1 MTEGEAGTAV
11 GERAREA
18 AVETMGTY
26 PGAVVGRGPD
36 WRFENQDGGPGSRGV
51 VRDIHDWTGTGGQP
65 TSRSVVSVVWG
76 NKEDN
81 MYCRGHKGQIHV
93 VCVTPGRGGRV
104 YPGHLPILGYS
115 YPNTSAASFRV
126 GQHVMVNVDIE
137 TLKQLQVGNGGF
149 NAGMMEVL
157 GKRGR
162 VHRLTEKGLVR
173 VQYPGNPPQSHRW
186 AINPS
191 ALRVVHGHNVG
202 DQVIII
208 MIIIS

>member
-1 MTEGEAGTAV
+1 
-11 GERAREA
+11 
-18 AVETMGTY
+18 
-26 PGAVVGRGPD
+26 
-36 WRFENQDGGPGSRGV
+36 
-51 VRDIHDWTGTGGQP
+51 
-65 TSRSVVSVVWG
+65 
-76 NKEDN
+76 

-202 DQVIII
+202 DQVNII